1 MKIRLILPSCA
12 LAALAAALL
21 FPNTTPAQ
29 VEDENPYDPSLGLAF
44 PLKQEKD
51 RVIVSQKVLL
61 NYNVVLQP
69 GYVARVIFARP
80 EAHDRDVVLKNKKKA
95 LEDTYSRQPSKLDR
109 PTDISAQ
116 SAIAQAAAQRANK
129 NYWKDEML
137 FRGLLHKM
145 NLENYFLVFEV
156 PGSPDLLVESLQL
169 PEELFLGEI
178 DGKIFVLTLAKE
190 SIAHQKGIVS
200 GAQLLAY
207 NGVNVKSLEDFRDR
221 YLKEKEE
228 YRNAGKPLNMT
239 FLLKDKTEPLTINFK
254 TPHSLDDNPLLMD
267 LPGQK

>member
-21 FPNTTPAQ
+21 FPNTASAQ

-44 PLKQEKD
+44 PLKQD
-51 RVIVSQKVLL
+51 TGRVIVSQKVLL
-61 NYNVVLQP
+61 NYNVILQP
-69 GYVARVIFARP
+69 GYVARVIFQRP
-80 EAHDRDVVLKNKKKA
+80 EAHDRDVVLKNKKKS
-95 LEDTYSRQPSKLDR
+95 LEDTYSRQPTKLDR
-109 PTDISAQ
+109 PDASAQ

-156 PGSPDLLVESLQL
+156 PGSPDLLVEQLQL
-169 PEELFLGEI
+169 PEDLLLGEI
-178 DGKIFVLTLAKE
+178 DGKIYVLTLAKE
-190 SIAHQKGIVS
+190 SIARKKGIVS

-228 YRNAGKPLNMT
+228 YRNAGKPLSMT
-239 FLLKDKTEPLTINFK
+239 FLLKDKTEPTTINFK